1 MKGRIFGCM
10 LMVIGT
16 SIGGGMLVLPS
27 ATALGGFYKSILFL
41 TLAWLVMLIGALY
54 IAEVNSWFHRDNN
67 LVSMA
72 KHTLGRVGQ
81 IVTWFL
87 YLGLLYSL
95 TSAYISGGSGV
106 TQSLFQLIHLKLP
119 NYLAVII
126 FTAILFVIVWL
137 GVSSVDLANRLL
149 MTVKFIAFV
158 GVIALILPHAH
169 LAQLPHGHAVKLVTQ
184 ISVIITSFSFAGS
197 VPTFCSYLN
206 YDMRATRISIIG
218 GSFITLLCYYIW
230 VATVQGSVGVGTLH
244 GMLSGNTAK
253 ELTIV
258 LSKIAS
264 SGLVSTFVHLFTSV
278 CMVTAFISVSLG
290 LADFMADGMGVKKQD
305 KQLLVYGVTFI
316 PPVCIALFFPSVFVT
331 ALSYAGI
338 FCLILL
344 MLLPALMAW
353 FGRYHRDGVESSI
366 HVFGGKPLLF
376 IEVVLAIILIV
387 TSVVQKFH

>member
-1 MKGRIFGCM
+1 MNSRIVGCM

-72 KHTLGRVGQ
+72 KHTLGKVGQ
-81 IVTWFL
+81 VVAWVT

-106 TQSLFQLIHLKLP
+106 TQSLFQLIHFKLP
-119 NYLAVII
+119 NYLSV
-126 FTAILFVIVWL
+126 ILFTIILAAIVWM
-137 GVSSVDLANRLL
+137 GVKSVDRVNGLL
-149 MTVKFIAFV
+149 MIVKFIALA
-158 GVIALILPHAH
+158 GVILLILPHAH
-169 LAQLPHGHAVKLVTQ
+169 LAQLPQGHALKLITQ
-184 ISVIITSFSFAGS
+184 VSVIITSFSFAGS
-197 VPTFCSYLN
+197 VPTFCSYLD
-206 YDMRATRISIIG
+206 YDMRAARIAIIG

-230 VATVQGSVGVGTLH
+230 VATIQGAVSVGTLH
-244 GMLSGNTAK
+244 GILSGNTAM
-253 ELTIV
+253 ELTSV
-258 LSKIAS
+258 LSKIAN
-264 SGLVSTFVHLFTSV
+264 SGVISTFVHLFTSV
-278 CMVTAFISVSLG
+278 CMVTAFINVSLG
-290 LADFMADGMGVKKQD
+290 LADFLADGMGVNKQD
-305 KQLLVYGVTFI
+305 HQLLVYGVTFI
-316 PPVCIALFFPSVFVT
+316 PPVCIALFFPAVFVT

-353 FGRYHRDGVESSI
+353 FGRYHRDGVASSI
-366 HVFGGKPLLF
+366 HVFGGRPLLL
-376 IEVVLAIILIV
+376 IEIVLAVTLIV
-387 TSVVQKFH
+387 ITILQKI